1 MTEEG
6 RVYVPETKRMAT
18 RFGDLCSFNVAA
30 GKWQVYEEQMQFFFM
45 ANELV
50 DDKAKKAI
58 FLSSCGTETYALL
71 KSIATP
77 ENILDNSFTYEKA
90 VSLLRKHFC
99 PHANIIIQRFQF
111 YRRDQQEEESIPE
124 YLAALRKLSQ
134 HCDFKDLDEMLRDR
148 LVCGIR
154 DTNLQKRLLANEKLT
169 LEMAEN
175 EAIANEEAQ
184 KSLTTLKGSTI
195 VPAVNRISNK
205 KAKRENEIKKCFR
218 CNGDHSADNCRFKNE
233 QCFFCKKQ
241 GHIERA
247 CITKTKKKKTQ
258 HYHKNKHS
266 NVNQVSDQKGG
277 NKEYILSVSCQS
289 QSSFV
294 REVNIYGRPIKM
306 EIDSG
311 ASHSIMSKKRFVDN
325 FGEMRFEKSDIDLRT
340 WGNDKKLSIVGKV
353 LVPVSTAEFNCK
365 LWLLVV
371 SGDGPSLIGR
381 NWFQDLGIQIVN
393 SCNNIDTNMPEQISK
408 FDSVFGE
415 SLGDYKGEK
424 VKLNVKESG
433 KPKFYRFRPVP
444 FALKPKIEA
453 ALQQMIDDKIIR
465 PIKYSEWATPIV
477 PVVKPDG
484 SIRICGDYKC
494 TVNQIL
500 CNETYPLPTN
510 TEVFATLSNCKWFS
524 RLDLDRA
531 YTQVK
536 VDEESAK
543 ILTLNTHKGL
553 FEVTRLPFGISTA
566 PSIFQ
571 RLMESILGDVPGVVV
586 YLDDILIGGSTM
598 EEMWSRTKDTLQRIQ
613 DAGLKLKKTKCV
625 FAVPEITFLGFIISQ
640 SGVKPTLEKIKAVS
654 DAPEPTN
661 KQQLQAFL
669 GLLNFYDRFFQN
681 KADLMEPLYRLLK
694 KDVCFRWGREQRS
707 SFNRAKEILK
717 SEKVLVHYSPE
728 LPLILS
734 GDASPYGVGAV
745 LAHVMPDGRE
755 APIAFGSRTLQPAE
769 KNYSQLDKEA
779 LSIIFGIK
787 KFHQYL
793 CGRNFT
799 IYTDHKPL
807 LGLLNP
813 AKPIPQHISPRLLR
827 WSLMMGA
834 YQYEIKYREGI
845 NNQNADALSRL
856 PLVSD
861 KSVPPNYN
869 VLYCTE
875 GEQQFLVTAKEIA
888 QATMKDPIL
897 SKVMWHIQRKYNGLL
912 ADSDDFK
919 PYATRV
925 NELSVDGQCLLW
937 GSRVIIPKK
946 LRARMLAM
954 LHEIHQGMTAMKAI
968 ARSYFWWPGLDHDIE
983 ILSKGCEKCCQHSKS
998 PPVAEPKSWPETQK
1012 PWSRLHLDYAGPFL
1026 GANFLIVVD
1035 SHSKWVEVKI
1045 TNTITSNKTIEI
1057 LRDIFSTHGIPDTV
1071 VTDNGRNFVS
1081 EEFEEY
1087 LKGNGIYHVRTAPYH
1102 PSSNGQAER
1111 FVQTVKNLLK
1121 KVKTTNLKKELANI
1135 LLRLRTTPNSTNNM
1149 TPSEILMG
1157 RKIKT
1162 LMDHIHPVSSKSM
1175 EKSKPEKPVRNF
1187 RTGDNVWYRNY
1198 GIGEKWLP
1206 GTVQSTGSR
1215 NYGILDG
1222 DNIQSRHIDQLRTRL
1237 PDTST
1242 SSALNDTCRQ
1252 QVSTQDEPDQHTV
1265 PDCLPSED
1273 TTTIVNDT
1281 ATTSQNIEHTP
1292 NRNRPVRQRRA
1303 PQRYGDYVMGEEL

>member
-1 MTEEG
+1 MTEEE

-45 ANELV
+45 ANGLD

-77 ENILDNSFTYEKA
+77 ENITDASFTFDKA
-90 VSLLRKHFC
+90 ITLLRKHFC

-111 YRRDQQEEESIPE
+111 YRRDQQEEEEIPE
-124 YLAALRKLSQ
+124 YLAALRKLCQ

-148 LVCGIR
+148 LVCGMR

-169 LEMAEN
+169 LEVAEN

-184 KSLTTLKGSTI
+184 KSLTTLKGSTN
-195 VPAVNRISNK
+195 VPVVNRIGNRKVNK
-205 KAKRENEIKKCFR
+205 QDEMKRCFR
-218 CNGDHSADNCRFKNE
+218 CNGNHSADTCRFKNE

-247 CITKTKKKKTQ
+247 CITKTKKKKTH
-258 HYHKNKHS
+258 HYQKHHRS
-266 NVNQVSDQKGG
+266 SVNQVSDQKGG
-277 NKEYILSVSCQS
+277 NKEYVLTVSSQS
-289 QSSFV
+289 TSSFV
-294 REVNIYGRPIKM
+294 REINIYDRPVKM

-311 ASHSIMSKKRFVDN
+311 ASHSIMSQRRFVEH
-325 FGEMRFEKSDIDLRT
+325 FGKMRFEKSDIDLRT

-353 LVPVSTAEFNCK
+353 LVPVSTAKFNGK

-381 NWFQDLGIQIVN
+381 NWFQDLGIQIMS
-393 SCNNIDTNMPEQISK
+393 SCNNIGSNVPEHIGE
-408 FDSVFGE
+408 FESVFDE

-424 VKLNVKESG
+424 VKLHVKEGG
-433 KPKFYRFRPVP
+433 KPRFYRFRPVP
-444 FALKPKIEA
+444 FALKPKIEV
-453 ALQQMIDDKIIR
+453 ALQQMMDDKIIR

-524 RLDLDRA
+524 SLDLDRA

-571 RLMESILGDVPGVVV
+571 RMMENIVGDVPGVVV

-598 EEMWSRTKDTLQRIQ
+598 EEMWLRTKETLRRIQ
-613 DAGLKLKKTKCV
+613 NAGLKLKKTKCV
-625 FAVPEITFLGFIISQ
+625 FAVPEITFLGFIINQ
-640 SGVKPTLEKIKAVS
+640 NGVKPTLEKIKAVS

-681 KADLMEPLYRLLK
+681 KADLLEPLYRLLK
-694 KDVCFRWGREQRS
+694 KDVLFRWGKEQRS
-707 SFNRAKEILK
+707 SFSRAKEILK
-717 SEKVLVHYSPE
+717 SEQVLVHYSPE

-793 CGRNFT
+793 CGRKFT

-813 AKPIPQHISPRLLR
+813 SKPIPQHISPRLLR

-834 YQYEIKYREGI
+834 YKYEIEYREGM

-861 KSVPPNYN
+861 TSVPPDYN
-869 VLYCTE
+869 VLYCIE
-875 GEQQFLVTAKEIA
+875 GEEQFLVTAKEISN
-888 QATMKDPIL
+888 ATRTDPIL
-897 SKVMWHIQRKYNGLL
+897 SKVIWHIQRKYKKLL
-912 ADSDDFK
+912 ADSDDLK
-919 PYATRV
+919 PYAARV

-937 GSRVIIPKK
+937 GCRVIIPHK
-946 LRARMLAM
+946 LRGRILAM
-954 LHEIHQGMTAMKAI
+954 LHEIHQGITAMKAI
-968 ARSYFWWPGLDHDIE
+968 ARSYFWWPGLDKDIE
-983 ILSKGCEKCCQHSKS
+983 ILAKGCEKCCQQSRS
-998 PPVAEPKSWPETQK
+998 PPVAEPKSWPETQR

-1026 GANFLIVVD
+1026 GTNFLIVVD
-1035 SHSKWVEVKI
+1035 SHSKWVEVKM
-1045 TNTITSNKTIEI
+1045 TKSITSNKTIEL
-1057 LRDIFSTHGIPDTV
+1057 LREIFSTHGIPDTV
-1071 VTDNGRNFVS
+1071 VTDNGRNFIS
-1081 EEFEEY
+1081 EEFEGY

-1111 FVQTVKNLLK
+1111 FVQTVKNFLR
-1121 KVKTTNLKKELANI
+1121 KVKTNNLHKELSNI
-1135 LLRLRTTPNSTNNM
+1135 LLRLRTTPNSSSNI
-1149 TPSEILMG
+1149 TPSEMLMG

-1162 LMDHIHPVSSKSM
+1162 LMDHIHPASSKSI
-1175 EKSKPEKPVRNF
+1175 KGNTPEKPVRKLG
-1187 RTGDNVWYRNY
+1187 TGEKVWYRNY

-1215 NYGILDG
+1215 NYEILDG

-1237 PDTST
+1237 PDTSASPALNET
-1242 SSALNDTCRQ
+1242 SSQ
-1252 QVSTQDEPDQHTV
+1252 QVGTTVEPDQNIV

-1273 TTTIVNDT
+1273 TSAIVSDT
-1281 ATTSQNIEHTP
+1281 ATTSQETVSTSI
-1292 NRNRPVRQRRA
+1292 RSRPARQRKA
-1303 PQRYGDYVMGEEL
+1303 PLRYGDYLMGEEL